1 MSTRL
6 FTLLAASLLAACAS
20 SRSDR
25 EGKASSGDQ
34 AEFGEASSPIV
45 QTRLQARV
53 ENIRYQRGVT
63 LITNLERIAAYGEI
77 AIPVCLEGLKNEDA
91 MTRMGCAWVLGR
103 IGDTRTVPD
112 LEGALSDEVDFV
124 RFEAA
129 SQLCGLGAR
138 SGYRT
143 LVDGLEHE
151 KVEYRYKCFEALRD
165 TTGHSFGY
173 SHNAAPEI
181 RAVAVTKWREW
192 LEQVEAEDV

>member
-1 MSTRL
+1 MSMRL
-6 FTLLAASLLAACAS
+6 FTLLAAGLLAACAS
-20 SRSDR
+20 SRTD

-34 AEFGEASSPIV
+34 AEFSEPNNPIV
-45 QTRLQARV
+45 QSRLQARV
-53 ENIRYQRGVT
+53 DNIRYQRGVT
-63 LITNLERIAAYGEI
+63 LITNLERIAAYGEV

-112 LEGALSDEVDFV
+112 LEAALEDDVDFV
-124 RFEAA
+124 RLEAA
-129 SQLCGLGAR
+129 SQLCSLGAR

-151 KVEYRYKCFEALRD
+151 RVEYRYKCFEALRD

-181 RAVAVTKWREW
+181 RAVAVTKWRSW